1 MRALWLAGCLMAA
14 LALAVVTG
22 RTPAP
27 RPVDAPAIEFSAGRA
42 MVDVRDLARAP
53 HPVGSAEHARV
64 RGRLL
69 QRMGEL
75 GLNPTTQTGP
85 LSEGGARRLARWGTD
100 AAGVEIVNL
109 IGVLAGTRPD
119 LPAVLLMAHYD
130 TVDGS
135 PGAPDDTTGV
145 AALLETVRALKA
157 RGPRDR
163 DVIVLITDS
172 EELDLGGARAFFGG
186 HPLRDRVGFVI
197 NLEARGGGGRAL
209 MFQTGPGNAATV
221 GAFAAAA
228 GRADGGATSN
238 ALAVFVYDLM
248 PNDTDFTVP
257 RERGTPG
264 LNFAFI
270 GRPHLYHSP
279 EATPDALDEGSV
291 QHIGSLTLEAAH
303 ALSRSATLP
312 GRAQDVTY
320 ADLFGV
326 TVVAHAPAWG
336 WLPLAAIAGLL
347 AFAWISLRPASRPS
361 PGAIGIGA
369 LEGARF
375 LAAGW
380 VLASAVRLVGGPALG
395 RAESA
400 EAYYT
405 LLARLPWMEA
415 GVTLAVTAVGLAIMA
430 GVRGRWAAVGLGVAA
445 LAGLAL
451 GGLDWI
457 LVGAAVVGVGLGF
470 VPSGGK
476 RNAWGPWLGLI
487 GLGLLLTLALQ
498 IAAPTTAFVSAWP
511 TVLAAL
517 AAALTAR
524 LDPEFRTAWSPAAV
538 AVPAALAG
546 AWLMG
551 LGHLVFLGVGMD
563 LPGVLAVLGLFVLML
578 IRPLAAGG
586 GRGLLIAAA
595 VALALGVGL
604 SGAGRWVEAAPS
616 AQVG

>member
-1 MRALWLAGCLMAA
+1 MRALWLAGCLAAA
-14 LALAVVTG
+14 LALAVATG

-27 RPVDAPAIEFSAGRA
+27 RPVDAPAAEFSAGRA
-42 MVDVRDLARAP
+42 MIDVRDLARAP
-53 HPVGSAEHARV
+53 HPVGSVEHAQV

-69 QRMGEL
+69 ERMGEL
-75 GLNPTTQTGP
+75 GLNPTTQAGP

-100 AAGVEIVNL
+100 AAGIEIVNL
-109 IGVLAGTRPD
+109 IGILPGTRPE

-145 AALLETVRALKA
+145 AAILETVRALKA
-157 RGPRDR
+157 RGPRQR

-172 EELDLGGARAFFGG
+172 EELDLGGARAFFGE

-209 MFQTGPGNAATV
+209 MFQTGPGNDRTV
-221 GAFAAAA
+221 AAFAPAA
-228 GRADGGATSN
+228 GRADGGPTSN

-279 EATPDALDEGSV
+279 EATPDALDQGSV
-291 QHIGSLTLEAAH
+291 QHIGSLTLEATD
-303 ALSRSATLP
+303 ALSRAAELP
-312 GRAQDVTY
+312 GPGRDATY
-320 ADLFGV
+320 SDLFGL

-336 WLPLAAIAGLL
+336 WLPLAAIVGLL
-347 AFAWISLRPASRPS
+347 ALAWISLRPASRPS
-361 PGAIGIGA
+361 PAAIGLGA
-369 LEGARF
+369 LEGVRF

-380 VLASAVRLVGGPALG
+380 VLAAAVRLVGGPALG

-415 GVTLAVTAVGLAIMA
+415 GVTLAVAAVGAAIMA
-430 GVRGRWAAVGLGVAA
+430 GLRGRWAAAGLGAA
-445 LAGLAL
+445 AVVGLAL
-451 GGLDWI
+451 GGLDWV
-457 LVGAAVVGVGLGF
+457 LVAAAAAAAGLGF
-470 VPSGGK
+470 LPSG
-476 RNAWGPWLGLI
+476 RERSVWGPWLGLI
-487 GLGLLLTLALQ
+487 GLGLILALLLQ
-498 IAAPTTAFVSAWP
+498 LVAPTTAFVAAWP
-511 TVLAAL
+511 ALLAAL
-517 AAALTAR
+517 AAAGLAR
-524 LDPEFRTAWSPAAV
+524 LDPEIRRPWSPVIVAA
-538 AVPAALAG
+538 PAALG
-546 AWLMG
+546 VAWLMG

-578 IRPLAAGG
+578 VRPLGG
-586 GRGLLIAAA
+586 EGARGLMIAAA

-604 SGAGRWVEAAPS
+604 SVGGRWVEAAPS